1 MVPVEVDE
9 KFLRRQPLIQVSGV
23 AININKDNK
32 LFDVDAVQYVY
43 AMKTI
48 PRDNVLFP
56 SRAYFPDSARFQNSK
71 PMPNK
76 DSYVSF
82 RGHITRIGLSPA
94 GVLERFFIEI
104 DQLAFLG
111 KKGTAPF
118 ECAYLIPSSLG
129 LMELMIALPV
139 PTTPSPSRVSKLKFS
154 FDAGKSPRPLKRQ
167 KQANDTPTSSQDP
180 AGGLGETEEIE
191 YIDLPKTPQ

>member
-1 MVPVEVDE
+1 M
-9 KFLRRQPLIQVSGV
+9 
-23 AININKDNK
+23 AININKDSK
-32 LFDVDAVQYVY
+32 LFDVDTVQYVY
-43 AMKTI
+43 AMKSI
-48 PRDNVLFP
+48 PCDNVLFP
-56 SRAYFPDSARFQNSK
+56 SRAYFPDSARFQTSK

-82 RGHITRIGLSPA
+82 RGHITRIGLSLA

-104 DQLAFLG
+104 DQLAFLS

-118 ECAYLIPSSLG
+118 ECVYLIPLSLG
-129 LMELMIALPV
+129 LMELMTVLPV
-139 PTTPSPSRVSKLKFS
+139 PTTPSPTCVSKLKFS
-154 FDAGKSPRPLKRQ
+154 FDASKSPHPLKRQ
-167 KQANDTPTSSQDP
+167 KQANNVPTSSQDA

>member
-1 MVPVEVDE
+1 MVPVEVNE

-23 AININKDNK
+23 AININRDDK

-71 PMPNK
+71 PMPSK
-76 DSYVSF
+76 DSCVSF
-82 RGHITRIGLSPA
+82 RGLITRIGLSPA

-104 DQLAFLG
+104 DQLSFLG
-111 KKGTAPF
+111 KKGAAPF
-118 ECAYLIPSSLG
+118 ECAYLIPSSFG
-129 LMELMIALPV
+129 LMELIKALPV

-167 KQANDTPTSSQDP
+167 RQAIDAPTSSQDP
-180 AGGLGETEEIE
+180 AGETEEIE
-191 YIDLPKTPQ
+191 YIDLPKNPS